1 MNSSRTFVWLWG
13 LTWLGLLGPALAS
26 AMPGTWATDA
36 GVGSNELAITIE
48 VDCPA
53 NTFIC
58 SVVDGYTDSQ
68 ASSLSGSGVLE
79 VDSDAGTIQFVT
91 DGNSD
96 LGFGPQPTFHTLA
109 GSDVVFAYLPFAGV
123 PEFMSLEVFATA
135 GPAILPVGFA
145 SFAPGDYPVSATLPY
160 ALLAD
165 VVGDLEFNVP
175 DIVVPA
181 QDVTLTGT
189 LRVLGDT
196 DSDGFMEYELR
207 GLSAQLDLVQ
217 AANIGGEPV
226 EISVTSVLTSNLSG
240 EVAYVEPEPVP
251 VFGALGVLFL
261 ALVMVISS
269 VLTLRLR

>member
-1 MNSSRTFVWLWG
+1 MNSSRALVWLCG
-13 LTWLGLLGPALAS
+13 LIGVGLLGPALAG
-26 AMPGTWATDA
+26 ATPGTWATDA
-36 GVGSNELAITIE
+36 GVGSNQLAITIE

-53 NTFIC
+53 DSFIC
-58 SVVDGYTDSQ
+58 SVVDGYSDSQ

-79 VDSDAGTIQFVT
+79 VDPDTGTIQFET

-109 GSDVVFAYLPFAGV
+109 GSDLIFAYLPFAGV
-123 PEFMSLEVFATA
+123 PEFMNLEVFATA
-135 GPAILPVGFA
+135 GPAILPAGFA

-160 ALLAD
+160 ASLVD

-181 QDVTLTGT
+181 QDVALTGT
-189 LRVLGDT
+189 FRVLGDT

-207 GLSAQLDLVQ
+207 DLSAQLDLVQ

-226 EISVTSVLTSNLSG
+226 EITVTSVLTSNLSG
-240 EVAYVEPEPVP
+240 EVAYVVAELVP
-251 VFGALGVLFL
+251 VFGALGILLL
-261 ALVMVISS
+261 ALLMVISS
-269 VLTLRLR
+269 VVTLRLR